1 MCGAAPTL
9 GWLIA
14 ARVAQ
19 GLGAAIMMALATAF
33 VADVLPKGRL
43 GRAMGLMGTMSAIG
57 TMLAPSL
64 GGMLTTMAGWP
75 AIFLIDV
82 PLGVVT
88 FLILWRTLPSNRVA
102 PARDR
107 TAIDTLGMVLLIL
120 TLGAYALAMTIGRGQ
135 PPIWGV
141 TPVGVE

>member
-1 MCGAAPTL
+1 
-9 GWLIA
+9 
-14 ARVAQ
+14 
-19 GLGAAIMMALATAF
+19 MMALATAF